1 MNKSLLVKLFGS
13 LLAVMLVTACS
24 GQTEDQE
31 ETPETEQQEEME
43 TEEKEEET
51 TE

>member
-1 MNKSLLVKLFGS
+1 MNKRLAVKLFGS

-24 GQTEDQE
+24 GQTEDQQE
-31 ETPETEQQEEME
+31 ETPETEQQEE
-43 TEEKEEET
+43 TEEET